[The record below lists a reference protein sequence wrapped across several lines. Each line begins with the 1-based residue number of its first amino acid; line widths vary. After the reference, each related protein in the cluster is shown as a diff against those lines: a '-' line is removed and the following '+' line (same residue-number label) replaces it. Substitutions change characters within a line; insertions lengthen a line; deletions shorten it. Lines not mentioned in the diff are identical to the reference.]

1 MLAPMHIG
9 KRFILVA
16 AMLFYGAG
24 IFASLHPARAD
35 EFVMDQ
41 KRLEELIN
49 KEFSTMREHLIAK
62 DTAGLKQQI
71 AALTHDK
78 TIFLF
83 EFTSTISGVDFP
95 QQRAYFDRDPF
106 IALLD
111 YTTNLSGEDL
121 EHTYKIT
128 KFMPQYGNKEVIII
142 DEGTASGMFSEPFLK
157 KDVQFH
163 VKQNCRNTVSADSE
177 TYFKIDSVYCRMHIE
192 YAPQLDK
199 PAP

>member
-9 KRFILVA
+9 KRFILA
-16 AMLFYGAG
+16 AALLFCGAG
-24 IFASLHPARAD
+24 IFVSLHPARAD

-41 KRLEELIN
+41 KKLEELIN
-49 KEFSTMREHLIAK
+49 KEFRTMREHLIAK
-62 DTAGLKQQI
+62 DTAALKQQI
-71 AALTHDK
+71 SALTHDK

-121 EHTYKIT
+121 QHTYKIT

-142 DEGTASGMFSEPFLK
+142 DEGTASGIFSEPFMQK
-157 KDVQFH
+157 EVEFH
-163 VKQNCRNTVSADSE
+163 VKQNCRNTVSADTE